1 MTRTTPHPLLLCL
14 AAVAVI
20 VVAAPVLSRAGV
32 AQPDIAAIRG
42 DQSRALLGDGKGVI
56 IAVVDGGVDVGH
68 PAIAGSL
75 LAAKDFSKSG
85 TTDDDRTDV
94 GHGTGIAG
102 IYVGHDTINGY
113 LGLAPAAQLVNARV
127 TQADGTQTDKWIGNG
142 IGFAVGKGAKIINLS
157 LGETDP
163 NPNTNNLNLM
173 VDYIAEHNGV
183 LCFVAAGNENASA
196 SGGAPNANYN
206 AMTVG
211 ATGGPSGNFD
221 QVTGFSNYALD
232 SDVRS
237 KPDIVAPGENV
248 TLAAANWETSDTYR
262 TDGTGTSFA
271 APMAGGIAAQLM
283 GYGKAHHLSTD
294 PLVIKAVMMAGAT
307 KVSHFDGG
315 AWAPRDEFAQA
326 VGTLIDEP
334 LDAEE
339 GAGRVDGVG
348 AYDIYA
354 RKTDQETTLANWKL
368 GRLKQSASF
377 TMKLGSLK
385 AGAHVDAALTW
396 YRHVSRANAGGGGL
410 DGSDKFTQAASL
422 ANFSLTLVRNGTK
435 LVTSDSSF
443 DNLEFLS
450 IDVDQ
455 KGKYTLVAERLAGTG
470 ISDEPFGLAARVLS
484 SAAADT
490 VAGAGQSAAL
500 LRVRDGTL
508 ATQHAGLESFNPSG
522 VAQLP
527 EPSGIALAFGVAAG
541 AMLKRRRRYSR
552 PVVAPPL

>member
-1 MTRTTPHPLLLCL
+1 LCASP
-14 AAVAVI
+14 AA
-20 VVAAPVLSRAGV
+20 RAGV

-42 DQSRALLGDGKGVI
+42 DQSRSLLGDGKGVI

-68 PAIAGSL
+68 PAIAGSVI
-75 LAAKDFSKSG
+75 AAKDFSKSG

-102 IYVGHDTINGY
+102 IYLGHDTINGY

-127 TQADGTQTDKWIGNG
+127 VQADGTQTDKWIGNG
-142 IGFAVGKGAKIINLS
+142 IGYAVGKGAKIINLS

-173 VDYIAEHNGV
+173 VDYIAERYGV

-211 ATGGPSGNFD
+211 ATGGASGNFD

-232 SDVRS
+232 TDARS

-248 TLAAANWETSDTYR
+248 TLAAANWETADTYR
-262 TDGTGTSFA
+262 SDGTGTSFA
-271 APMAGGIAAQLM
+271 APMAGGVAAQLM

-326 VGTLIDEP
+326 VGTLIDQP

-354 RKTDQETTLANWKL
+354 KKADQETTLTNWKL

-396 YRHVSRANAGGGGL
+396 YRHVSRDNGGGGGL

-422 ANFSLTLVRNGTK
+422 ANFSLTLLRNGTK

-450 IDVDQ
+450 IDIDQ

-470 ISDEPFGLAARVLS
+470 ISEEPFGLAARVLA

-490 VAGAGQSAAL
+490 AATVQSAAL

-508 ATQHAGLESFNPSG
+508 ATPHVGLESFNPSG
-522 VAQLP
+522 VTQLP
-527 EPSGIALAFGVAAG
+527 EPSGVTMTMGVVAVS
-541 AMLKRRRRYSR
+541 MLRRRRATPR
-552 PVVAPPL
+552 PARALFGA